1 MVLPTLATCTA
12 TPSVEGCSVVLPT
25 LATCTAMP
33 SAAGCSAVLPTLA
46 TCTITPSAAGCS
58 VVLPDLATC
67 TATPSAAGCSAVL
80 PTLADCTANP
90 GAAGCTVIQPT
101 LATCAADPSAAGC
114 ATVLP
119 EVATCLTAPSL
130 PECSAGSSDEAPFV
144 AIAEQ
149 IQTNQNQTVSAIDEV
164 QPPAA
169 EGLVAPPSE
178 VVSGTSPVLEALLGG
193 IPTLVG
199 GVVGGELPNTF
210 GWVSSDSSFTGT
222 ASGEGDQE
230 SVVAGNGSGSQEGR
244 GEENDARSR
253 RSVGQCTI

>member
-1 MVLPTLATCTA
+1 M
-12 TPSVEGCSVVLPT
+12 
-25 LATCTAMP
+25 
-33 SAAGCSAVLPTLA
+33 
-46 TCTITPSAAGCS
+46 
-58 VVLPDLATC
+58 
-67 TATPSAAGCSAVL
+67 L
-80 PTLADCTANP
+80 PTLADCVANP
-90 GAAGCTVIQPT
+90 GAAGCTVVQPT

-119 EVATCLTAPSL
+119 EVATCLTTPSM
-130 PECSAGSSDEAPFV
+130 PGCSDGSAGGAPFV

-149 IQTNQNQTVSAIDEV
+149 IQTNQTQAVSAIDEV

-178 VVSGTSPVLEALLGG
+178 VVAGTSPMLATLSGG

-210 GWVSSDSSFTGT
+210 GAAPTDSNGSGSTP
-222 ASGEGDQE
+222 GEGDQE
-230 SVVAGNGSGSQEGR
+230 SVVAGNGSGSQEGS
-244 GEENDARSR
+244 GEESDGRSR